1 MKQNIPLID
10 FTGLKMGL
18 QNKKQED
25 AINTSLLAIKKSLN
39 EIDVRIK
46 NLEERV
52 KRLERS

>member
-10 FTGLKMGL
+10 FTGLKMGF

-39 EIDVRIK
+39 EIDVKIK
-46 NLEERV
+46 SLEERV

>member
-39 EIDVRIK
+39 EIDVKIK
-46 NLEERV
+46 SLEERV